1 MLHFVFYYFVL
12 ARSSTFESF
21 FPTCPLRIPDDFFK
35 NATFDSCIFM
45 EFNYWWKFFQ
55 YLEKVCHWKLAS
67 GRHLNCS
74 KGFFCLESGW
84 NSVKS
89 QSLISCSALN
99 LKLFSTSFSDSK
111 TFRFG
116 SVCIFALCGSDDLEI
131 INSKGFKWSNWMRN
145 TRLFIIYGPLEWVKS
160 FKLFE
165 SIRVN
170 TSI

>member
-1 MLHFVFYYFVL
+1 MAIRWNKLFTVEMYIFRALFNIFPFVCCSCCTLFWLRLL

-116 SVCIFALCGSDDLEI
+116 SVRFGVYFRFVWLW
-131 INSKGFKWSNWMRN
+131 WSRN
-145 TRLFIIYGPLEWVKS
+145 YK
-160 FKLFE
+160 
-165 SIRVN
+165 
-170 TSI
+170 